1 MYKNND
7 SSNVTVGKPKK
18 GGAIFYA
25 PLGTTLPTNALD
37 DLADEFVNVGY
48 ISEDGLTNSNSPE
61 SSDLK
66 AWGGDTVLSMQTAK
80 PDSFKFKIIEAKS
93 ADALAYI
100 YGADNVSGDL
110 ETGITVVASTADM
123 DYMSLVIDMELRGG
137 ILKRIVIPTCKI
149 TAVEDIVYK
158 DSDAVGYGTTITA
171 TPDLSGNTHYEY
183 ILNATPSA

>member
-1 MYKNND
+1 
-7 SSNVTVGKPKK
+7 
-18 GGAIFYA
+18 
-25 PLGTTLPTNALD
+25 
-37 DLADEFVNVGY
+37 
-48 ISEDGLTNSNSPE
+48 
-61 SSDLK
+61 
-66 AWGGDTVLSMQTAK
+66 MQTAK
-80 PDSFKFKIIEAKS
+80 PDSFKFKIIEAMS

-158 DSDAVGYGTTITA
+158 NSDAVGYGTTITA